1 MNRREMLEQVTLM
14 VGGALSASTIA
25 GIFGSLQAAEAGTSA
40 QQTLTPAQS
49 ELIATVAEVIIPTT
63 DTPGG
68 RAAGVHRF
76 IDGILTSIYTE
87 AERNHFLAGLADL
100 ETRARA
106 HGAALATSSPEA
118 LVRILRELE
127 AEAIAARTANTA
139 DKSFFHELKAL
150 TLVGYYRSEIGA
162 TQEQKFLVM
171 PGYYKGDVPFEE
183 VGRAWSRPSV
193 TMNFS

>member
-139 DKSFFHELKAL
+139 DKSFFHELKVL

-171 PGYYKGDVPFEE
+171 PGYYKGDVPLEE